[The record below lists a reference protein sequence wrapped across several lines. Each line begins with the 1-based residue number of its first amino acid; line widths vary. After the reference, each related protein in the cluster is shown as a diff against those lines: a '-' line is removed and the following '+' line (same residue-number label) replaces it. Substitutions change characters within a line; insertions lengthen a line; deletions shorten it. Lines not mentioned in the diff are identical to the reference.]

1 MMTGVA
7 GSLGSLKLLLSRRTQ
22 PSSLPPTGVAAM
34 VADAAP
40 LWGLPLGV
48 VKATRP
54 TLMLQVPGRASG
66 ELLME

>member
-1 MMTGVA
+1 MMTGVL
-7 GSLGSLKLLLSRRTQ
+7 GSLGSLKLLLSRRTL
-22 PSSLPPTGVAAM
+22 PSSLPPTGVALM

-40 LWGLPLGV
+40 LCCLPLGV

-54 TLMLQVPGRASG
+54 TLMLQVAGRASG

>member
-1 MMTGVA
+1 
-7 GSLGSLKLLLSRRTQ
+7 
-22 PSSLPPTGVAAM
+22 M

-48 VKATRP
+48 VKDTRP